1 VAFLAGG
8 RRPYRG
14 RVRVLGGG
22 PGCLVMSLALSI
34 ALTVLVNVAISL
46 F

>member
-1 VAFLAGG
+1 MAGG
-8 RRPYRG
+8 RRPDRG

-22 PGCLVMSLALSI
+22 PGCLIVSLVLSI
-34 ALTVLVNVAISL
+34 ALTVLVNVAIRL